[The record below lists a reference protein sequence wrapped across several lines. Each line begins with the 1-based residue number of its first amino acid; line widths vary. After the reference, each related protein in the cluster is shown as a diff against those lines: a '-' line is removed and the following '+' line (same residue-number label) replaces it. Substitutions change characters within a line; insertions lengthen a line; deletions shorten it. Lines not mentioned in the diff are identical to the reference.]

1 LLGGEKMVDEETKK
15 AIDDENRKF
24 SERFQK
30 AMLQ

>member
-1 LLGGEKMVDEETKK
+1 MVDEETKK